1 MTFRSNGMSAD
12 RDAGDT
18 ASDCFGT
25 ESVSMVAFSFFFV
38 FKGSELQKRAER
50 RRRRRFVIYAELLNE
65 RERGGAASHRST
77 LADERCLQEAL
88 SSHQQKRW
96 HKSHLP
102 KSPAAARRRQGAGRG
117 GR

>member
-1 MTFRSNGMSAD
+1 MERLQD

-18 ASDCFGT
+18 ASDCAAT
-25 ESVSMVAFSFFFV
+25 ESVSIVGFF
-38 FKGSELQKRAER
+38 LKRIRASDAGR
-50 RRRRRFVIYAELLNE
+50 AAAAYAARRFVIYAELLNE
-65 RERGGAASHRST
+65 CERGGAASHRST

-102 KSPAAARRRQGAGRG
+102 KSPAAARRRQGARRG
-117 GR
+117 AR